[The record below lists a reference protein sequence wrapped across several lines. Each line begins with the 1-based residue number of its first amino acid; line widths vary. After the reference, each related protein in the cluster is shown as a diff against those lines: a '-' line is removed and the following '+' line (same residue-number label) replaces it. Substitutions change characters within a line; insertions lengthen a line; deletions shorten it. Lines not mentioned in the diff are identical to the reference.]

1 MQRAKLVLAFT
12 AALMILAVAA
22 IPASAW
28 FHGKTPQGNAHGLP
42 STLSGPGAGSFTCS
56 KWEGAWHIESSGKVL
71 EQSKGPGQQLTKEGP
86 HEAYT
91 ISKWNECLA
100 HAGTS
105 NIPITVKP
113 CILQVEQPL
122 KGVNTGGTGSVVEAC
137 LIKLV
142 VPATEKSPEVKCEI
156 GIPVL
161 GNERLPKVEYAT
173 AGANVEAKSEVK
185 GLRDTVSP
193 ECAAL
198 GIVGSN
204 ENVFKGIVVAEEQS
218 LV

>member
-1 MQRAKLVLAFT
+1 MQRARLVLVFP

-28 FHGKTPQGNAHGLP
+28 FHGTSPQGPTTGLT
-42 STLSGPGAGSFTCS
+42 SIFAGTGTSFFSCS

-91 ISKWNECLA
+91 IPKWNGCFV
-100 HAGTS
+100 HAGT
-105 NIPITVKP
+105 IVAPITVKP

-122 KGVNTGGTGSVVEAC
+122 KGVNTGGTMSIAEAC
-137 LIKLV
+137 LIKVAIPSKETL
-142 VPATEKSPEVKCEI
+142 ELKCEVNV
-156 GIPVL
+156 PVL

-173 AGANVEAKSEVK
+173 AGANVEAKYEIK
-185 GLRDTVSP
+185 GLTDTVSP
-193 ECAAL
+193 ECSSLGVNPGNAL
-198 GIVGSN
+198 KYS
-204 ENVFKGIVVAEEQS
+204 GIVVVEKQLLA
-218 LV
+218 